1 VTEEHAKK
9 LMREYYVNNL
19 NIHDRKSLNYRIKYK
34 ILQSCEQGE
43 EIMVQTANKQE
54 TISSLKN
61 KILALYEYLTKQGD
75 TENAE
80 KTKQLAKKLQNREF
94 MIAFCGHFSA
104 GKSTMINKVVGE
116 NLLPSSPIPTSAN
129 LVKVKSGEEYAKVFF
144 KNEKPR
150 VYLAPYDYE
159 LVKNYCKDGDKIEEI
174 EISHADSR
182 LPANTVIMDTPG
194 IDSADDAHR
203 VATESAI
210 HLADLVL
217 YVMDYN
223 HVQAELNFLFT
234 KELTEAGKEVYL
246 VINQVDKHKEEELS
260 FRQFQ
265 ESVQDSFAVWG
276 VKPAR
281 IFYTSL
287 KFQDHKLN
295 EFNELKDFIAQKLQN
310 KDQLLQQ
317 SIFHSLKKIAQDH
330 LDQDRNKREDEL
342 QPIYDVLNELPE
354 DEKQQVTQTYQSLR
368 ANLQT
373 LEKGVEE
380 TEKEMDKEIT
390 KILNNAYLMPFQTR
404 ELAKSFL
411 EASQPEFK
419 VGFLFS
425 KQKTVEEKNARLERL
440 YQDLQERTK
449 SQLEWHLREYLIGI
463 LKNNSLDD
471 PELQNKAQSFSI
483 EVPIDL
489 IVQTVKQGARVSGEY
504 ILHYTEDLANGI
516 KKIAKEGIVEFK
528 HVLMPV
534 LAAKTKKLT
543 QMYQEE
549 FKNIEQYVSALSEI
563 SDFEK
568 VTAEKKAMVDKVLN
582 EKVEKQND
590 EHLLFEQEE
599 EEAEVVYGQ
608 SLPEKE
614 KETLQKKSPVTKI
627 KENKVKQN
635 ETELARNQIQNMV
648 GRLEQSAKV
657 IDNLPGFQ
665 KLAKELED
673 KADRLAHKGFTVA
686 LFGAFSAGKSS
697 FANALMGEKVLPV
710 SPNPTTA
717 AINKIK
723 PVTENYQH
731 GTVLV
736 KFKEANAML
745 EDVNRSLKLFDLQSS
760 TLEDASREIDKVMLE
775 NGQEGVAEKTHF
787 AFLQAFKKGF
797 SLHGQQL
804 GTIYETDLTAFAD
817 FVALE
822 EKSCFVEWIELYY
835 DCELTRKGITLV
847 DTPGADSI
855 NARHT
860 GVAFDYIKN
869 SDAILFVTY
878 YNHAFSKADREFLI
892 QLGRVKESFQL
903 DKMFFIINAIDLA
916 EDEEEKESV
925 AEYVTEQ
932 LIKYGIRNPHL
943 YPLSSLLAL
952 KEKLEPNVNSMSG
965 MGDFE
970 GDFYHFISNDLTKM
984 AITSS
989 GNELNRVQELVFK
1002 LIQSS
1007 KEDQS
1012 VKVKKRTEIEK
1023 QKALIKELLEKQS
1036 PEALQKRITLEGEEL
1051 IYYIKQRVFLRFGD
1065 FFKEAFNPAV
1075 LRDDGRNLKKAVQ
1088 SSLDELLESLGFDFA
1103 QELRATTVRLDSFA
1117 GKVLAD
1123 YHTALS
1129 RNMSEINK
1137 DLSFSTFEMKHDGE
1151 IEFPLAFRNIN
1162 KQLFTKALSYFKNP
1176 KAFFEKNEKKLMS
1189 DELYHVLSGP
1199 ADDYLKSEGE
1209 NLSAYY
1215 TGILKDQFEKLITQI
1230 EEQTEDFYLSLLT
1243 ALDGGVSVNV
1253 LEEVYQ
1259 KLDELK

>member
-1 VTEEHAKK
+1 
-9 LMREYYVNNL
+9 
-19 NIHDRKSLNYRIKYK
+19 
-34 ILQSCEQGE
+34 
-43 EIMVQTANKQE
+43 MVQTAITQE
-54 TISSLKN
+54 TILSLKN
-61 KILALYEYLTKQGD
+61 KVLALYEYLIDQGD

-159 LVKNYCKDGDKIEEI
+159 LVKNYCKDGDQIEEI
-174 EISHADSR
+174 EISHADSQ
-182 LPANTVIMDTPG
+182 LPENTVIMDTPG
-194 IDSADDAHR
+194 IDSADDAHK

-246 VINQVDKHKEEELS
+246 VINQVDKHKDEELS
-260 FRQFQ
+260 FRHFQ
-265 ESVQDSFAVWG
+265 ESVQDSFGAWG

-295 EFNELKDFIAQKLQN
+295 EFNELKAFIAQKLQN

-317 SIFHSLKKIAQDH
+317 SIFHSLKKIAIDH
-330 LDQDRNKREDEL
+330 LDQDRNKREEEL
-342 QPIYDVLNELPE
+342 QLVFDLLNELPE
-354 DEKQQVTQTYQSLR
+354 EEKQELTQTYQSIS

-380 TEKEMDKEIT
+380 TEKELDKEIA

-404 ELAKSFL
+404 ELAEAFL
-411 EASQPEFK
+411 EAAQPEFK

-425 KQKTVEEKNARLERL
+425 KQKTLEEKNARLDRL
-440 YQDLQERTK
+440 YQDLLEKTK
-449 SQLEWHLREYLIGI
+449 LQLEWHLREYLIAI
-463 LKNNSLDD
+463 LKNNSIDD
-471 PELQNKAQSFSI
+471 QELQNKAQSFLVK
-483 EVPIDL
+483 VPIEL
-489 IVQTVKQGARVSGEY
+489 IVQSVKQGALVSGEY
-504 ILHYTEDLANGI
+504 VLNYTEDLANGI
-516 KKIAKEGIVEFK
+516 KKIAREAILDFK
-528 HVLMPV
+528 QALMPV

-549 FKNIEQYVSALSEI
+549 FKNIEKYVSALTEKRN
-563 SDFEK
+563 FEK
-568 VTAEKKAMVDKVLN
+568 ETAAKEANVEQLLN
-582 EKVEKQND
+582 EATENQTH
-590 EHLLFEQEE
+590 ESLLFQQEE

-608 SLPEKE
+608 SIPET
-614 KETLQKKSPVTKI
+614 ETVQKKMPVTK
-627 KENKVKQN
+627 VKTNVTKQT
-635 ETELARNQIQNMV
+635 ETEKARSQLQSMV
-648 GRLEQSAKV
+648 SRLNQSAKL
-657 IDNLPGFQ
+657 IDNLPGFK

-723 PVTENYQH
+723 PVTPQYQH

-745 EDVNRSLKLFDLQSS
+745 EDVNRSLKLFDLQSP
-760 TLEDASREIDKVMLE
+760 TLEGASSEMDKVMLE
-775 NGQEGVAEKTHF
+775 KGQEGVAEKTHY

-797 SLHGQQL
+797 LLHGKQL
-804 GTIYETDLTAFAD
+804 GTVLETDLNQFAD

-916 EDEEEKESV
+916 ENEEEKETV
-925 AEYVTEQ
+925 EEYVSEQ
-932 LIKYGIRNPHL
+932 LIKYGIRKPHL

-952 KEKLEPNVNSMSG
+952 KEKVEPNTDEKSG
-965 MGDFE
+965 MGNFE
-970 GDFYHFISNDLTKM
+970 GDFYHFIANDLTEM
-984 AITSS
+984 AITSA
-989 GNELNRVQELVFK
+989 GNELNRVQELVGK
-1002 LIQSS
+1002 LIQNS

-1012 VKVKKRTEIEK
+1012 VKDLKRTEIEK
-1023 QKALIKELLEKQS
+1023 QKAMIKELLENQT
-1036 PEALQKRITLEGEEL
+1036 PEGLQKRMTLEGEEL
-1051 IYYIKQRVFLRFGD
+1051 LYYIKQRVFLRFGD
-1065 FFKEAFNPAV
+1065 FFKEAFNPAT
-1075 LRDDGRNLKKAVQ
+1075 LRDDGRNLKKALQ
-1088 SSLDELLESLGFDFA
+1088 SALDEMLESLGFDFA

-1117 GKVLAD
+1117 GKVLSD
-1123 YHTALS
+1123 YHTALT
-1129 RNMSEINK
+1129 RNMKEINK
-1137 DLSFSTFEMKHDGE
+1137 DLSFAPFEMKYEGE
-1151 IEFPLAFRNIN
+1151 IEFPLAFSHLN
-1162 KQLFTKALSYFKNP
+1162 KQLFTKALTYFKNP
-1176 KAFFEKNEKKLMS
+1176 KSFFEKNEKKFMS
-1189 DELYHVLSGP
+1189 DELNHVLNAP

-1209 NLSAYY
+1209 NLAVFYSQ
-1215 TGILKDQFEKLITQI
+1215 ILIGQFEKLITQI
-1230 EEQTEDFYLSLLT
+1230 EEQADDYYLSLLT
-1243 ALDGGVSVNV
+1243 ALDGGVSIEK
-1253 LEEVYQ
+1253 LQEVYQ
-1259 KLDELK
+1259 KLEESKY

>member
-1 VTEEHAKK
+1 
-9 LMREYYVNNL
+9 MGEYYVNKL
-19 NIHDRKSLNYRIKYK
+19 CFHDRKSLNYRIKYK

-43 EIMVQTANKQE
+43 ETMVQTANKQE

-61 KILALYEYLTKQGD
+61 KILALYEYLIEQGD

-159 LVKNYCKDGDKIEEI
+159 LVKNYCKDGDQIEEI
-174 EISHADSR
+174 EISHADSQ
-182 LPANTVIMDTPG
+182 LPENTVIMDTPG
-194 IDSADDAHR
+194 IDSADDAHK

-260 FRQFQ
+260 FRHFQ
-265 ESVQDSFAVWG
+265 ESVQNSFGAWG

-287 KFQDHKLN
+287 KFQNHKLN
-295 EFNELKDFIAQKLQN
+295 EFNELKSFIAEKLQN

-317 SIFHSLKKIAQDH
+317 SIFYSLKKIAQDH
-330 LDQDRNKREDEL
+330 LDQDRNKREEEL
-342 QPIYDVLNELPE
+342 QQVFDVLNELPE
-354 DEKQQVTQTYQSLR
+354 EEVQELTQTYQSIS

-380 TEKEMDKEIT
+380 TEKEMDKEIA

-404 ELAKSFL
+404 ELAEAFL
-411 EASQPEFK
+411 EAAQPEFK

-425 KQKTVEEKNARLERL
+425 KQKTLEEKNARVDRL
-440 YQDLQERTK
+440 YQDLLEKTK
-449 SQLEWHLREYLIGI
+449 SQLEWHLREYLIAI

-471 PELQNKAQSFSI
+471 QELQNKAQSFSI
-483 EVPIDL
+483 NIPIEL
-489 IVQTVKQGARVSGEY
+489 IVQSVKQGARLSGEY
-504 ILHYTEDLANGI
+504 VLHYTEDLANGI
-516 KKIAKEGIVEFK
+516 KKIAREGILDFK
-528 HVLMPV
+528 QALMPV
-534 LAAKTKKLT
+534 LAAKTKKVT

-549 FKNIEQYVSALSEI
+549 FKNIEQYVGALTEKEN
-563 SDFEK
+563 FEK
-568 VTAEKKAMVDKVLN
+568 EIAAKGA
-582 EKVEKQND
+582 KVEKLLNEATENQAD
-590 EHLLFEQEE
+590 EYLLFQQEE
-599 EEAEVVYGQ
+599 EEADVVYGQ
-608 SLPEKE
+608 ELAEPEAV
-614 KETLQKKSPVTKI
+614 QKKLPVTK
-627 KENKVKQN
+627 VKTNVAKNN
-635 ETELARNQIQNMV
+635 ETAQARSNLQSMV
-648 GRLEQSAKV
+648 ARLDQSAKL
-657 IDNLPGFQ
+657 IDNLPGFK

-673 KADRLAHKGFTVA
+673 KADRLANKGFTVA

-697 FANALMGEKVLPV
+697 FANALMGERVLPV

-723 PVTENYQH
+723 PVTQQYQH

-745 EDVNRSLKLFDLQSS
+745 EDVNRSLKLFDLQSP
-760 TLEDASREIDKVMLE
+760 TLEAASIEIDKVMLE
-775 NGQEGVAEKTHF
+775 KGQEGIAEKTHY

-797 SLHGQQL
+797 LLHGKQL
-804 GTIYETDLTAFAD
+804 GTVLETDLNEFAD

-916 EDEEEKESV
+916 ENEEEKETV

-932 LIKYGIRNPHL
+932 LIKYGIRKPHL

-952 KEKLEPNVNSMSG
+952 KEKVEPNTDEKSG
-965 MGDFE
+965 MGNFE
-970 GDFYHFISNDLTKM
+970 GDFYHFISNDLTEM
-984 AITSS
+984 AITSA
-989 GNELNRVQELVFK
+989 GNELNRVQELVGK
-1002 LIQSS
+1002 LIQNSE
-1007 KEDQS
+1007 EDQS
-1012 VKVKKRTEIEK
+1012 VKDQKRTEIEK
-1023 QKALIKELLEKQS
+1023 QKAMIKELLEKQT
-1036 PEALQKRITLEGEEL
+1036 PEALQKRMSLESEEL
-1051 IYYIKQRVFLRFGD
+1051 LYYIKQRVFLRFGD
-1065 FFKEAFNPAV
+1065 FFKEAFNPAS
-1075 LRDDGRNLKKAVQ
+1075 LRDDGRNLKKALQ
-1088 SSLDELLESLGFDFA
+1088 SALDEMLESLGFDFA

-1117 GKVLAD
+1117 RKVLTD
-1123 YHTALS
+1123 YHTVLARS
-1129 RNMSEINK
+1129 MKEINK
-1137 DLSFSTFEMKHDGE
+1137 DLSFAPYEMKYEGE
-1151 IEFPLAFRNIN
+1151 IEFPLAFSQLN

-1176 KAFFEKNEKKLMS
+1176 KSFFEKNEKKFMS
-1189 DELYHVLSGP
+1189 DELNTVLNSP
-1199 ADDYLKSEGE
+1199 ADVYLKSEGE
-1209 NLSAYY
+1209 NLAAFYSRIL
-1215 TGILKDQFEKLITQI
+1215 TGQFEELITQI
-1230 EEQTEDFYLSLLT
+1230 EEQADDFYLSLLT
-1243 ALDGGVSVNV
+1243 ALDGGVSIEK
-1253 LEEVYQ
+1253 LQEVYQ
-1259 KLDELK
+1259 KLEESKY

>member
-1 VTEEHAKK
+1 
-9 LMREYYVNNL
+9 M
-19 NIHDRKSLNYRIKYK
+19 NYRIKYK

-54 TISSLKN
+54 TIISLKY
-61 KILALYEYLTKQGD
+61 KILSFYEYLIKQGD

-159 LVKNYCKDGDKIEEI
+159 LVKNYCKDGDQIEEI
-174 EISHADSR
+174 EISHADSQ

-194 IDSADDAHR
+194 IDSADDAHK

-265 ESVQDSFAVWG
+265 ESVKDSFAAWG

-295 EFNELKDFIAQKLQN
+295 EFNELKTFIAEKLQN

-330 LDQDRNKREDEL
+330 LDQERNKREDEL
-342 QPIYDVLNELPE
+342 QPIFEVLNELPE
-354 DEKQQVTQTYQSLR
+354 EEKQQLTKTYQTLS

-380 TEKEMDKEIT
+380 TEKEIDKEIA

-404 ELAKSFL
+404 ELAEAFL
-411 EASQPEFK
+411 EAAQPEFK

-425 KQKTVEEKNARLERL
+425 KQKTQEEKNARLDRL
-440 YQDLQERTK
+440 YQDLLEKTK
-449 SQLEWHLREYLIGI
+449 SQLEWHLREYLIAI

-471 PELQNKAQSFSI
+471 QDLLIKAQSFSI

-489 IVQTVKQGARVSGEY
+489 IVQTVKQGARLSGEY
-504 ILHYTEDLANGI
+504 VLHYTEDLANGI
-516 KKIAKEGIVEFK
+516 KKIAREGILDFK
-528 HVLMPV
+528 NALLPV
-534 LAAKTKKLT
+534 LEAKTKKLT
-543 QMYQEE
+543 DMYQEE
-549 FKNIEQYVSALSEI
+549 FQNIEQYVNALSEKTN
-563 SDFEK
+563 FEK
-568 VTAEKKAMVDKVLN
+568 ETAIKEATVGTLLN
-582 EKVEKQND
+582 ESVETQND
-590 EHLLFEQEE
+590 DYSLFQQEE
-599 EEAEVVYGQ
+599 EEAEVIYGHA
-608 SLPEKE
+608 LPETE
-614 KETLQKKSPVTKI
+614 VVQKNKPLSAVTKVETSVT
-627 KENKVKQN
+627 KKN
-635 ETELARNQIQNMV
+635 ETEKARSHLQGMV
-648 GRLEQSAKV
+648 ARLGQSAKL
-657 IDNLPGFQ
+657 INNLPGFQ
-665 KLAKELED
+665 KLAMELED

-723 PVTENYQH
+723 PVTDQYQH

-736 KFKEANAML
+736 KFKEENAML
-745 EDVNRSLKLFDLQSS
+745 EDVNRSLKLFDLQSP
-760 TLEDASREIDKVMLE
+760 TLEAASKEIDKVMLE
-775 NGQEGVAEKTHF
+775 MGQEGVAEKTHY

-797 SLHGQQL
+797 LLHGKQL
-804 GTIYETDLTAFAD
+804 GTILETDLNEFAD

-916 EDEEEKESV
+916 ENEEEKDTV
-925 AEYVTEQ
+925 TDYVTEQ
-932 LIKYGIRNPHL
+932 LIKYGIRKPHL
-943 YPLSSLLAL
+943 YPLSSLLVL
-952 KEKLEPNVNSMSG
+952 KEKLEPKTDTKSG
-965 MGDFE
+965 MGNFE
-970 GDFYHFISNDLTKM
+970 GDFYHFISNDLTEM
-984 AITSS
+984 ALTSA
-989 GNELNRVQELVFK
+989 GNELNRVQELVAK
-1002 LIQSS
+1002 LIQNS

-1012 VKVKKRTEIEK
+1012 VKDKKRTEIEE
-1023 QKALIKELLEKQS
+1023 QKAMIKALLEKQT
-1036 PEALQKRITLEGEEL
+1036 PDGLQKRMTQEGEEL
-1051 IYYIKQRVFLRFGD
+1051 LYYIKQRVFLRFGD
-1065 FFKEAFNPAV
+1065 FFKEAFNPAT
-1075 LRDDGRNLKKAVQ
+1075 LRDDGRNLKKALQ

-1123 YHTALS
+1123 NHTALTRS
-1129 RNMSEINK
+1129 MKEINK
-1137 DLSFSTFEMKHDGE
+1137 DLSFSTFEIKHEGE
-1151 IEFPLAFRNIN
+1151 IEFPLAFSHLN

-1176 KAFFEKNEKKLMS
+1176 KSFFEKNEKKLMS
-1189 DELYHVLSGP
+1189 DELYNVLNGP

-1209 NLSAYY
+1209 NLAAFYS
-1215 TGILKDQFEKLITQI
+1215 GILGDQFEKLISQL
-1230 EEQTEDFYLSLLT
+1230 EEQAEDFYLSLLT
-1243 ALDGGVSVNV
+1243 ALDGGISIEK
-1253 LEEVYQ
+1253 LQEVYQ
-1259 KLDELK
+1259 KLEESKY